1 MKSEILGVK
10 APASTCTDG
19 KCPFHGKVSVKTEV
33 LTGTVIKKDVNRSA
47 TIEWFKSSYVPKY
60 ERYEMRRRKMRVHN
74 PACLD
79 APVGEKVLIAR
90 TRPLS
95 KTKHHVIIQRQGF
108 VGVSALAES
117 VLEQRKAA
125 SKKSKSTS
133 SEEKEAE
140 Q

>member
-10 APASTCTDG
+10 APENTCTDG
-19 KCPFHGKVSVKTEV
+19 KCPFHGNISVKNEV
-33 LTGTVIKKDVNRSA
+33 LTGTVVKKDVNRSA

-95 KTKHHVIIQRQGF
+95 KTKHHVIIEKQGF
-108 VGVSALAES
+108 VGVSAVAEP
-117 VLEQRKAA
+117 VLEKKKTAPI
-125 SKKSKSTS
+125 KSKSH
-133 SEEKEAE
+133 SEHKGDTP
-140 Q
+140 